1 MSEQHP
7 IGPFQTLRY
16 EDLGDGIG
24 LLELHRPER
33 RNAWTVRMAAEL
45 HDALTAIDADA
56 DVRVLIITGAGD
68 TFSVGADLGS
78 GSLMTPG
85 GETLDSPRR
94 PLMPS
99 DMQIPV
105 IAALNGHAAGAGIS
119 FAMHC
124 DIRILA
130 DSAKVAFAFVRRG
143 VIPEMGLHWLLPRMT
158 GMAVAT
164 GLILTGRTITAE
176 EALAAGV
183 VHTVLPASDV
193 LPAAIETAR
202 EMVRTTSPLGL
213 SFAKQLL
220 WSSLH
225 QTQEV
230 AWDHELAAFVQCAE
244 HPDAAEGVTAFL
256 ERRQPTWTGR
266 RQPTGATTRRNEA

>member
-1 MSEQHP
+1 MNEQQA
-7 IGPFQTLRY
+7 IGSFETLLY
-16 EDLGDGIG
+16 KDIGEGIG
-24 LLELHRPER
+24 VLELHRPER

-45 HDALTAIDADA
+45 HEALTAIDADA

-78 GSLMTPG
+78 GNLMTPG
-85 GETLDSPRR
+85 GEAIESPRH

-105 IAALNGHAAGAGIS
+105 IAAMNGHAVGAGIS

-143 VIPEMGLHWLLPRMT
+143 VIPEMGLHWLMPRVT

-164 GLILTGRTITAE
+164 DLILTGRTITAE

-183 VHTVLPASDV
+183 VHTVLPASEV
-193 LPAAIETAR
+193 LPAAIEGAR
-202 EMVRTTSPLGL
+202 EMARTTSPLGL

-220 WSSLH
+220 WASLH
-225 QTQEV
+225 QTQDV
-230 AWDHELAAFVQCAE
+230 AWDTELAAFVQCAE
-244 HPDAAEGVTAFL
+244 HSDATEGVTAFL

-266 RQPTGATTRRNEA
+266 RQATAITRRNEA